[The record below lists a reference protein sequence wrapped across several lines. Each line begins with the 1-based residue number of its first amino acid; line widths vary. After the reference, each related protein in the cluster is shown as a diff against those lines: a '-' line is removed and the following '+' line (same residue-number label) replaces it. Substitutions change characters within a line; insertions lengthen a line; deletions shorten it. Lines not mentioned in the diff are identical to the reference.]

1 METIWTLHR
10 IVRGLESSRG
20 DNCLTLLQREW
31 VRFKVFVIVLF
42 QDCQHSLV
50 TDAKEAVQELV
61 YPDMFNSGKLVEFLL
76 NLLSLLLSEE
86 LLDSFKF
93 WTKILHPLLDEIR

>member
-31 VRFKVFVIVLF
+31 VRFEVFVIVLF

-50 TDAKEAVQELV
+50 TDAKEAVQELI
-61 YPDMFNSGKLVEFLL
+61 YPDMFHSGELVEFFL
-76 NLLSLLLSEE
+76 NFLSLFLSEK
-86 LLDSFKF
+86 LLDSFIIC
-93 WTKILHPLLDEIR
+93 TKVLHPLLNKIR